1 MMSCYKDIRL
11 EFHSYLQHPM
21 YLQSFIIEDEIT
33 VITSNDARISH
44 TGLETSLFRCKNMK
58 RKKQAGIDKLT
69 IFLREIITIFAT
81 RFAAR

>member
-11 EFHSYLQHPM
+11 EFHSYLQTSYVSPKFHH
-21 YLQSFIIEDEIT
+21 EDEIT